1 MVFDKQ
7 RLPGVLM
14 PGGFRTTTYLCRK
27 EGRSCASP
35 GAEPVTK
42 SGKHE
47 PRGEW
52 QCATRG
58 LERSPPPLLK
68 KTPAAAPNFWAQR
81 DRDAVPPHDVRRV
94 AKRDAS

>member
-7 RLPGVLM
+7 RLPGVLT
-14 PGGFRTTTYLCRK
+14 PGGFRTTTYASGK
-27 EGRSCASP
+27 EGRSCTSP

-42 SGKHE
+42 VRE
-47 PRGEW
+47 ARAERGM

-58 LERSPPPLLK
+58 LERSPPLLK
-68 KTPAAAPNFWAQR
+68 KTRAAAPNFWAQR

-94 AKRDAS
+94 AKRDAI